1 MRLLKAGL
9 AGLGLAMAGS
19 SQSIVVR
26 HDVPDSVYLADEQ
39 DHPAVF
45 ALYRSPKGYKNCVAT
60 LVHERWAVTAAHCT
74 GKAITEAMGPGKPGY
89 PVEIAGKEATMDKL
103 VLHPDSAMTRPLKPS
118 WTDVALLR
126 FAKPV
131 RGVRP
136 VALHDRKDEVG
147 RTVLLPGWGRLG
159 NGVDALAGE
168 DGRFRIAH
176 NRVDSASEL
185 YVDWRFDDPRQGRA
199 VKLEGISGPGD
210 SGGPAL
216 VRKGS
221 GWATLGVS
229 SHQNT
234 FGGPEGRYGVV
245 ERYVRISAILPWI
258 RREIASGR

>member
-1 MRLLKAGL
+1 MRILKAALGGL
-9 AGLGLAMAGS
+9 ALATPGS
-19 SQSIVVR
+19 VQSIVVR
-26 HDVPDSVYLADEQ
+26 HDVPDALYLADERG
-39 DHPAVF
+39 HPAVF
-45 ALYRSPKGYKNCVAT
+45 ALYRSSKGYRDCVAT
-60 LVHERWAVTAAHCT
+60 LIHERWAVTAAHCV
-74 GKAITEAMGPGKPGY
+74 GKAMTEATAAGKPGY
-89 PVEIAGKEATMDKL
+89 RVEIAGRDALIDRL
-103 VLHPDSAMTRPLKPS
+103 VPHPDSAMTRPVKPN

-131 RGVRP
+131 RGVQP

-147 RTVLLPGWGRLG
+147 RTVLLPGWGALG
-159 NGVDALAGE
+159 NGVDALTGE

-176 NRVDSASEL
+176 NRVDSASGL
-185 YVDWRFDDPRQGRA
+185 YIDWKFDDPRQGRA
-199 VKLEGISGPGD
+199 LRLEGISGPGD

-216 VRKGS
+216 VRKGR